1 MTTLTIARAD
11 LKGVVADLD
20 EREYHAH
27 HALSSTGARELL
39 RAPLRFLHNQQAE
52 RAPKKAFDVGT
63 FAHSKVLGTGAQA
76 IVYPDGTG
84 GDVFTVWDDEAQE
97 YVEHDNVLA
106 KNGAV
111 STALAKAF
119 DADARAR
126 GLVPLKRA
134 EYDAVNAMAESVLSH
149 AGARWLLEHQGM
161 PEASVFATDPATG
174 VEERARFDWL
184 VLDGD
189 FRFGVDLKTVHGDA
203 TPHAFQRSVTDR
215 GYHVQE
221 AWYEDA
227 AEAAGE
233 PINDFAFIVV
243 EKEPPYLTAVFSL
256 DDKFREIGRER
267 AKRAREVYAKAT
279 ETGYWPGHPAAIQ
292 LVQAPM
298 YEIYR
303 HIDESEAAA

>member
-11 LKGVVADLD
+11 LKGVVEDLD

-39 RAPLRFLHNQQAE
+39 VAPLRFLHNQQAE
-52 RAPKKAFDVGT
+52 RAPKKVFDVGT
-63 FAHSKVLGTGAQA
+63 LAHTKVLGTGAQA

-84 GDVFTVWDDEAQE
+84 NDVFIAYDEEAGE
-97 YVEHDNVLA
+97 YIEHDNVLA
-106 KNGAV
+106 KNGAA

-119 DADARAR
+119 EADARAR
-126 GLVPLKRA
+126 GLVPVKRA
-134 EYDAVNAMAESVLSH
+134 EFDAVNAMAESVLAH
-149 AGARWLLEHQGM
+149 AGARWLLQHNGM
-161 PEASVFATDPATG
+161 AEASVFATDPATG

-189 FRFGVDLKTVHGDA
+189 SRFGVDLKTFHGHA
-203 TPHAFQRSVTDR
+203 TPHAFMKSVADR
-215 GYHVQE
+215 QYHVQE

-243 EKEPPYLTAVFSL
+243 EKEPPYMTAVFSL
-256 DDKFREIGRER
+256 DDKFREIGRAR
-267 AKRAREVYAKAT
+267 AQKARRRYAEAKAS
-279 ETGYWPGHPAAIQ
+279 GYWPGHPEGIQ